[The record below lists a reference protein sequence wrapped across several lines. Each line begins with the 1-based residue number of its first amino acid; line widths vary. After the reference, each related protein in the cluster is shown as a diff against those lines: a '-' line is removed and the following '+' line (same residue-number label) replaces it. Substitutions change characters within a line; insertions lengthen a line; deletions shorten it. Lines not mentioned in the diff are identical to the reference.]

1 MRANEWLRRAAAEGL
16 PLSAG
21 SREQVGLQRSL
32 AVRYQQRQRLHAE

>member
-16 PLSAG
+16 TLSAFG

-32 AVRYQQRQRLHAE
+32 AVLFAAAATAR